1 MAEQAQKEPTMEEI
15 LASIRKIISEDE
27 EAPGARREP
36 VEETAFD
43 REQPADGGEPGLH
56 NESELTLEN
65 VAPASSADSDIFDE
79 ARPEAASE
87 PSFGAS
93 PAGPAAQPQDN
104 SDFETEM
111 ELSPPPFAG
120 LTAGEEDHEPVSIDA
135 YRSEPSVTPSGPDRD
150 EPAAFD
156 EEIATAREETAMGQT
171 ERLRDGLTEDATA
184 DAAAGALSRL
194 ASRMEVGSD
203 NTLEG
208 LVRELI
214 KPMIKVW
221 LDENLQRIVEEKVEA
236 EVQRISRMAR

>member
-15 LASIRKIISEDE
+15 LASIRKIISEDD

-36 VEETAFD
+36 EEDTPFAE
-43 REQPADGGEPGLH
+43 EQPAEAGEPELH
-56 NESELTLEN
+56 DEAELTLED
-65 VAPASSADSDIFDE
+65 VAPASSADSDIFEE

-87 PSFGAS
+87 PSFAAR
-93 PAGPAAQPQDN
+93 PAGHAVQNEDDR
-104 SDFETEM
+104 DFETEM
-111 ELSPPPFAG
+111 DLSPPPFAG
-120 LTAGEEDHEPVSIDA
+120 LTAGEEDHDPVSIDA
-135 YRSEPSVTPSGPDRD
+135 YRSEPSVTPSGPERD
-150 EPAAFD
+150 EPARMD
-156 EEIATAREETAMGQT
+156 EEVTTVREETAMGQT